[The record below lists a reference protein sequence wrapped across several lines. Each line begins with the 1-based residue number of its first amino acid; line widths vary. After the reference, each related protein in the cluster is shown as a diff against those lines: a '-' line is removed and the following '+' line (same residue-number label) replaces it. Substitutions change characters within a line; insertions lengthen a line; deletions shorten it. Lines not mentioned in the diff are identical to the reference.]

1 MNERR
6 SAGEREREREGETER
21 QREAGALKEHRG
33 DCALPDAAMLP
44 DERSIGGRKEVEA
57 ELRNMHKK
65 ILNARST
72 LQTRLDRQYLNQTSK
87 ARPVSAK
94 SLTDRREV
102 RWIAR

>member
-1 MNERR
+1 
-6 SAGEREREREGETER
+6 
-21 QREAGALKEHRG
+21 
-33 DCALPDAAMLP
+33 MLP

-72 LQTRLDRQYLNQTSK
+72 LQTRLDRQYRTN
-87 ARPVSAK
+87 RPRPASAK

-102 RWIAR
+102 RDRGRVRPTRPPPTRPGR